1 MCYKLMVVIV
11 IRVVPIYCILAV
23 FHFTRNLYNLG
34 GGVFFGLS
42 FWLENE
48 IDLSVCLGLE
58 KQTQPQPTCDRA
70 GGRRMGKMM

>member
-34 GGVFFGLS
+34 GGFFFFVFPFGWKMKLICLS
-42 FWLENE
+42 AWGWKNR
-48 IDLSVCLGLE
+48 LSLSRHVTG
-58 KQTQPQPTCDRA
+58 P
-70 GGRRMGKMM
+70 GGVGWVR